1 MTALDAALLVKYMV
15 TNSIEYTIKSEHVIV
30 ADPGIISFDRREKM
44 KIRPFAEFLDDT
56 DRREAF
62 VCDDDTAL
70 DKTDGVSF
78 RLAQAAAGKRIWYWL
93 TSQFRGSPCRQKC
106 GCIRKKVCR

>member
-1 MTALDAALLVKYMV
+1 MV

-70 DKTDGVSF
+70 DVIVKDKRAVRNCINTVARKHLRTDRFHGFNVIGIDYGDIP
-78 RLAQAAAGKRIWYWL
+78 AAFAY
-93 TSQFRGSPCRQKC
+93 
-106 GCIRKKVCR
+106 V